1 MHLLILGTIAY
12 SFFII
17 TVRASQRNS
26 CNILAVGMVNYVV
39 ASTVYCLLSRD
50 AQMPDTGV
58 VALGLAGGVV
68 FAIGFMVLTRTLRS
82 RGLSVTTGLTQLAVL
97 FPVVAGIVLYAERPN
112 VLQAAGVVCALAALP
127 LSMAPRPSLGM

>member
-82 RGLSVTTGLTQLAVL
+82 RESCAV
-97 FPVVAGIVLYAERPN
+97 ARAAAAERGFASTACTVPVRRARKSSGIFGN
-112 VLQAAGVVCALAALP
+112 C
-127 LSMAPRPSLGM
+127 PSDLRT